1 MQVKEK
7 ANNKSLNPNIGIILN
22 ILKAMSS
29 SMGINISHNHELL
42 INNVLTIQNANI
54 PSQQQYEQFILKATQ
69 KEGKVKAMPTYKEAY
84 NSSLL
89 LLTLSFIVY
98 CVQINIPSLQTKK
111 TFPGCI
117 KSFKGYPLDGEQ
129 DKTSIAYIACV
140 ANKLKSSIDPW
151 SSLLKMSEST
161 IMKKME
167 ALIEKY
173 ILPNKELVSHLNKKR
188 AYLLSA
194 DAQKD
199 EIPEYLSINTW
210 HTFNPPL
217 NDIKI
222 MSETV
227 QPLDD
232 TFKTL
237 LYDTFSRGSQ
247 NNIKETLESKAI
259 YTSYYIIEK
268 IQNIVK
274 KNSPLLKNSNDNP
287 FLENACCNSSK
298 NTIDYF
304 ISEDKSIATY
314 NNYVAFYNN
323 ILASIDLL
331 TYAPQLYDPRNT
343 KQTRASNEV
352 AFSEELVYKAFIH
365 FCNFNNQI
373 PLDDEL
379 RGLCLDKPAKFDNSK
394 PINEIIAALKEE
406 GKVYN
411 FASFVELIHIISK
424 RNIVNIPANFPIL
437 NNIEAMRI
445 LIEAYRQNS
454 YYNLDDDLI
463 TNLEVLL
470 DNFSITAAEN
480 SELRNFKNFIG
491 KSNVLLK
498 QNILQII
505 SKQSSISKSDVAKF
519 SKNMT
524 IEIDVDN
531 IKFHQNYI
539 INFLYVFP
547 SIISNKNI
555 NYGAIPKHWK
565 LSDIHV
571 KDLFNIVQKYYNNL
585 NNFDARP
592 ELLLAFKIIAKRC
605 KILVE
610 LMQVFLYNKT
620 LIASSKSNVK
630 INSIFDEQVVTMFYN
645 FIFYKLINELVNI
658 SDDEEF
664 LLEIQGS
671 EINDYAKDQFLKN
684 SVAYVLEYINI
695 MSNHHN
701 LINNGYKKVKE
712 KINMAKEKEKTIIT
726 DFLKNLSDEER
737 EIENVLKNNKLEK
750 WNKGM
755 QKGLTQYVKENYDE
769 EREALDKQALK
780 ERKLQQNNN
789 VTAMNRELYNL
800 DNDENEERDQAIDEE
815 EYSLQDVPDDD
826 DFNYD
831 NDQDGDYGNGPDDRD
846 YD

>member
-1 MQVKEK
+1 M
-7 ANNKSLNPNIGIILN
+7 
-22 ILKAMSS
+22 
-29 SMGINISHNHELL
+29 
-42 INNVLTIQNANI
+42 
-54 PSQQQYEQFILKATQ
+54 
-69 KEGKVKAMPTYKEAY
+69 
-84 NSSLL
+84 
-89 LLTLSFIVY
+89 
-98 CVQINIPSLQTKK
+98 
-111 TFPGCI
+111 
-117 KSFKGYPLDGEQ
+117 
-129 DKTSIAYIACV
+129 
-140 ANKLKSSIDPW
+140 
-151 SSLLKMSEST
+151 
-161 IMKKME
+161 
-167 ALIEKY
+167 
-173 ILPNKELVSHLNKKR
+173 
-188 AYLLSA
+188 
-194 DAQKD
+194 
-199 EIPEYLSINTW
+199 
-210 HTFNPPL
+210 
-217 NDIKI
+217 
-222 MSETV
+222 
-227 QPLDD
+227 
-232 TFKTL
+232 
-237 LYDTFSRGSQ
+237 
-247 NNIKETLESKAI
+247 
-259 YTSYYIIEK
+259 
-268 IQNIVK
+268 
-274 KNSPLLKNSNDNP
+274 
-287 FLENACCNSSK
+287 
-298 NTIDYF
+298 
-304 ISEDKSIATY
+304 
-314 NNYVAFYNN
+314 
-323 ILASIDLL
+323 
-331 TYAPQLYDPRNT
+331 
-343 KQTRASNEV
+343 
-352 AFSEELVYKAFIH
+352 
-365 FCNFNNQI
+365 
-373 PLDDEL
+373 

-411 FASFVELIHIISK
+411 FSSFVELIHIISK

-437 NNIEAMRI
+437 NNIEAIRI

-480 SELRNFKNFIG
+480 SELRTFKNFIG
-491 KSNVLLK
+491 KSNILLK

-519 SKNMT
+519 SQNLT
-524 IEIDVDN
+524 IQIDVEN

-571 KDLFNIVQKYYNNL
+571 KDLFNIIQKYYNNL

-592 ELLLAFKIIAKRC
+592 ELLIAFKIIAKRC

-610 LMQVFLYNKT
+610 LMRVFLYNKN
-620 LIASSKSNVK
+620 LINSSKSGLK
-630 INSIFDEQVVTMFYN
+630 ISSIFDEQVVTMFYN

-671 EINDYAKDQFLKN
+671 EINDYAKDLFLKN

-695 MSNHHN
+695 MSNHYN
-701 LINNGYKKVKE
+701 LVNNGYKKVKE
-712 KINMAKEKEKTIIT
+712 KIAMAKEKEKTIIT

-769 EREALDKQALK
+769 EREALEKQALK

-800 DNDENEERDQAIDEE
+800 DNDEADASNEAIDKE
-815 EYSLQDVPDDD
+815 EYSLNDVPDDD
-826 DFNYD
+826 DFDYD
-831 NDQDGDYGNGPDDRD
+831 NDQDGDYGNGPD